1 MTGFRLGID
10 YGTSNTVAMLASSDG
25 RRRPLLFN
33 GSPLLSSMVYAD
45 VDGRLLTGTDAVR
58 AARSHPAR
66 AEPSPK
72 ARIADGE
79 IRLGDEDLPVTALIA
94 ATLRTVVREA
104 ERVTGEPLST
114 ATVTYPAQWAMTRRD
129 LLVEAAGRAGLSSP
143 VLLPE
148 PVASARYFASLESA
162 QVGDGQSLVV
172 YDLGAGTCDVA
183 VVRRDGSGFEPLAIG
198 GLGDVGGS
206 DLDSVVT
213 GLLGAVL
220 SETDPEAWRR
230 LSVGDADDLRYRR
243 ALWGEAKDAKESLS
257 RLSSA
262 YVRVPI
268 LDRDL
273 LVSREQFES
282 AARPLIEQ
290 TAQLVKQVMTRSV
303 VAQSQVAG
311 LFLVGGASRVPLVA
325 TVIHQTTGIA
335 PTILDQPELVVAEGC
350 LIDTGTPVPAEPVK
364 PETRANI
371 GTAGRREARSD
382 RGAARLPAVDPRL
395 AGVREIAEPETLKPT
410 VPKPAVSKPTV
421 PKPRAAE
428 PSQPSGKTSKGADRI
443 IWISLAIMGLGCA
456 GLLTSP
462 SVYGTF
468 GTQEAF
474 KNPMANVF
482 GPIMLVGLAVL
493 FVGIFKEDKKKKKK

>member
-198 GLGDVGGS
+198 G
-206 DLDSVVT
+206 
-213 GLLGAVL
+213 
-220 SETDPEAWRR
+220 
-230 LSVGDADDLRYRR
+230 
-243 ALWGEAKDAKESLS
+243 
-257 RLSSA
+257 
-262 YVRVPI
+262 
-268 LDRDL
+268 
-273 LVSREQFES
+273 
-282 AARPLIEQ
+282 
-290 TAQLVKQVMTRSV
+290 TR
-303 VAQSQVAG
+303 
-311 LFLVGGASRVPLVA
+311 
-325 TVIHQTTGIA
+325 
-335 PTILDQPELVVAEGC
+335 
-350 LIDTGTPVPAEPVK
+350 
-364 PETRANI
+364 
-371 GTAGRREARSD
+371 
-382 RGAARLPAVDPRL
+382 
-395 AGVREIAEPETLKPT
+395 
-410 VPKPAVSKPTV
+410 
-421 PKPRAAE
+421 
-428 PSQPSGKTSKGADRI
+428 
-443 IWISLAIMGLGCA
+443 
-456 GLLTSP
+456 
-462 SVYGTF
+462 
-468 GTQEAF
+468 
-474 KNPMANVF
+474 
-482 GPIMLVGLAVL
+482 
-493 FVGIFKEDKKKKKK
+493 